1 MISKDVNNFNTL
13 KIYNIIL
20 ISIFLFCFINYKR
33 SNPTNIPEVLF
44 HDNQTLNVLFPKK
57 HYQLSC
63 PITLFFKSN
72 FRSDYDIG
80 KFELKQINLKDKNY
94 FVSFFLNNPNYYTYL
109 PLLNE
114 HGLIESKYIYG
125 NNNLFISPIFIN
137 QIHKEQQNIYDL
149 SKYQKVYQY
158 ILGEYYFQKNII
170 YSQYKNLKSLF
181 NNDFF
186 FIPETFN
193 YPEDSFLIKQKFGK
207 YHLNL
212 SDLWLIKP
220 TNKYGG
226 EGIKILKSLNEIKY
240 NEFII
245 TKYINNIDLINEKKY
260 DLRLYILIS
269 GLKPLRIYFYNEGL
283 VRIASEKY
291 SININ
296 NLGNKFVHLTNTDLN
311 KLNKNFIHPND
322 SNSNNE
328 NSNMWNLSMYK
339 KHLKQIHN
347 IEWLDI
353 REKIKDIIIKTII
366 SLQHELIQVNEKR
379 NLSDNSFYNLLG
391 FDILMTDDFI
401 PILLEVNNSPQMLI
415 HNNLD
420 RPIKTNLFVDT
431 LNIVGISPYSRETF
445 KTLNEN
451 ILLSDED
458 NINDALCELNR
469 PRGDYE
475 LIFPLKV
482 NINKYKK
489 YFLNNSKDNIKF
501 WNQIQK

>member
-1 MISKDVNNFNTL
+1 
-13 KIYNIIL
+13 
-20 ISIFLFCFINYKR
+20 
-33 SNPTNIPEVLF
+33 
-44 HDNQTLNVLFPKK
+44 
-57 HYQLSC
+57 
-63 PITLFFKSN
+63 
-72 FRSDYDIG
+72 
-80 KFELKQINLKDKNY
+80 
-94 FVSFFLNNPNYYTYL
+94 
-109 PLLNE
+109 
-114 HGLIESKYIYG
+114 
-125 NNNLFISPIFIN
+125 
-137 QIHKEQQNIYDL
+137 
-149 SKYQKVYQY
+149 
-158 ILGEYYFQKNII
+158 
-170 YSQYKNLKSLF
+170 
-181 NNDFF
+181 
-186 FIPETFN
+186 
-193 YPEDSFLIKQKFGK
+193 
-207 YHLNL
+207 
-212 SDLWLIKP
+212 
-220 TNKYGG
+220 
-226 EGIKILKSLNEIKY
+226 
-240 NEFII
+240 
-245 TKYINNIDLINEKKY
+245 
-260 DLRLYILIS
+260 
-269 GLKPLRIYFYNEGL
+269 
-283 VRIASEKY
+283 
-291 SININ
+291 
-296 NLGNKFVHLTNTDLN
+296 
-311 KLNKNFIHPND
+311 
-322 SNSNNE
+322 
-328 NSNMWNLSMYK
+328 MWNLSMYK

>member
-1 MISKDVNNFNTL
+1 
-13 KIYNIIL
+13 
-20 ISIFLFCFINYKR
+20 
-33 SNPTNIPEVLF
+33 
-44 HDNQTLNVLFPKK
+44 
-57 HYQLSC
+57 
-63 PITLFFKSN
+63 
-72 FRSDYDIG
+72 
-80 KFELKQINLKDKNY
+80 
-94 FVSFFLNNPNYYTYL
+94 
-109 PLLNE
+109 
-114 HGLIESKYIYG
+114 
-125 NNNLFISPIFIN
+125 
-137 QIHKEQQNIYDL
+137 
-149 SKYQKVYQY
+149 
-158 ILGEYYFQKNII
+158 
-170 YSQYKNLKSLF
+170 LKSLF